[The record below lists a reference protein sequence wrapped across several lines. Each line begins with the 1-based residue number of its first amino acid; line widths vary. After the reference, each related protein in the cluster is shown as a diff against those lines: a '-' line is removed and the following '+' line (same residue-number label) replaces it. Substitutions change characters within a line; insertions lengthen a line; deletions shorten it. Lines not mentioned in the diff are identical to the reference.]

1 MGVAVIPAF
10 YVHLSRTAEPRVG
23 HMAFIGAGIA
33 RSHVAAQPMCG
44 HRQFIGTAAPRVVD
58 NQAEAIRLRD
68 AERARR
74 ALWAE
79 CERRPIAFD
88 LGEG

>member
-1 MGVAVIPAF
+1 MIPAF
-10 YVHLSRTAEPRVG
+10 ACHFSRTAEPRFG

-33 RSHVAAQPMCG
+33 RSHVAAQPAPG
-44 HRQFIGTAAPRVVD
+44 HRQFIGAASPRVVD

-88 LGEG
+88 MGEGA